1 MVENYITTRAFND
14 MKNNTEKLINVLNHN
29 MTKMKVDISWLKIL
43 QSWQI
48 ALLIAIL
55 GTIVTIAIKI

>member
-29 MTKMKVDISWLKIL
+29 MTKMKVDISWLKTL

>member
-1 MVENYITTRAFND
+1 MAENYITTRAFND

-29 MTKMKVDISWLKIL
+29 MTKMKVDISWLKTL